1 MCQFKSGIILK
12 NKIVVAPGKDDS
24 HSNLLESLGIQDD
37 YIGASKTFV
46 RAELVPKNNEWW
58 ISPEEHPEKWTFV
71 VDQDIVPEWFCKEES
86 EKEFRAA
93 VCTWWKSH
101 ILVDQKLEKLES
113 GYYRLKRC
121 EVKKLLNDVMA
132 DLYDSE
138 VGEMRGSSQVG
149 EMRESSQVGVMWES
163 SRVGEMRESSQVGV
177 MRGSSRVGEMRE
189 SSRVGVMRGSSQ
201 VGVMR
206 ESSQVGVMRESS
218 QVGVMRGSSQVG
230 VMRGSS
236 QVGEMWESSR
246 VGEMRESSTAKDY
259 KNYPKIKIWVS
270 PEGNFEMLTYVNK
283 TE

>member
-58 ISPEEHPEKWTFV
+58 ISPEEHPKKWTFV

-149 EMRESSQVGVMWES
+149 VMRESSQVGVMWES
-163 SRVGEMRESSQVGV
+163 SRVGEMRGSSQVGV
-177 MRGSSRVGEMRE
+177 MRGSSRVG
-189 SSRVGVMRGSSQ
+189 VMRG
-201 VGVMR
+201 
-206 ESSQVGVMRESS
+206 
-218 QVGVMRGSSQVG
+218 
-230 VMRGSS
+230 
-236 QVGEMWESSR
+236 SSR

>member
-1 MCQFKSGIILK
+1 M
-12 NKIVVAPGKDDS
+12 
-24 HSNLLESLGIQDD
+24 
-37 YIGASKTFV
+37 
-46 RAELVPKNNEWW
+46 VPQNNEWW

-71 VDQDIVPEWFCKEES
+71 VDQDIVPEWFCREES

-138 VGEMRGSSQVG
+138 VGEMRGSS
-149 EMRESSQVGVMWES
+149 
-163 SRVGEMRESSQVGV
+163 RVGEMRG
-177 MRGSSRVGEMRE
+177 
-189 SSRVGVMRGSSQ
+189 
-201 VGVMR
+201 
-206 ESSQVGVMRESS
+206 
-218 QVGVMRGSSQVG
+218 
-230 VMRGSS
+230 
-236 QVGEMWESSR
+236 
-246 VGEMRESSTAKDY
+246 SSTAKDY

>member
-24 HSNLLESLGIQDD
+24 HSSLLESLGIQDD
-37 YIGASKTFV
+37 YIGVSKTFV

-71 VDQDIVPEWFCKEES
+71 VDQDILPEWFYREES

-101 ILVDQKLEKLES
+101 VLVDQKLEKLES
-113 GYYRLKRC
+113 GYYKLKRC
-121 EVKKLLNDVMA
+121 EVRKLLNDVMA
-132 DLYDSE
+132 DLYD
-138 VGEMRGSSQVG
+138 
-149 EMRESSQVGVMWES
+149 
-163 SRVGEMRESSQVGV
+163 
-177 MRGSSRVGEMRE
+177 
-189 SSRVGVMRGSSQ
+189 
-201 VGVMR
+201 
-206 ESSQVGVMRESS
+206 
-218 QVGVMRGSSQVG
+218 SQVG

-236 QVGEMWESSR
+236 QVGEMWESSQVGEMR
-246 VGEMRESSTAKDY
+246 GSSQVGVMRESSQVGEMRGSSQVGVMWERSQVGEMRESSQVGVMRESSQVGEMRESSQVGVMRESSQVGEMWGSSIAKDY

-283 TE
+283 N

>member
-46 RAELVPKNNEWW
+46 RAELVPNNNEWW
-58 ISPEEHPEKWTFV
+58 ISPEEHPGKWTFV
-71 VDQDIVPEWFCKEES
+71 VDQDIVPEWFCREES
-86 EKEFRAA
+86 EKEFRVA

-132 DLYDSE
+132 DLYDS
-138 VGEMRGSSQVG
+138 
-149 EMRESSQVGVMWES
+149 QVGVMW
-163 SRVGEMRESSQVGV
+163 G
-177 MRGSSRVGEMRE
+177 
-189 SSRVGVMRGSSQ
+189 
-201 VGVMR
+201 
-206 ESSQVGVMRESS
+206 SS

-230 VMRGSS
+230 VMWESSQVGVMRESSQVGEMRGSS
-236 QVGEMWESSR
+236 QVGEMWGSSQVGVMWGSSQ
-246 VGEMRESSTAKDY
+246 VGEMWGSSQVGEMWESSTAKDY

-270 PEGNFEMLTYVNK
+270 PAGNFEMLTYVNK
-283 TE
+283 AE

>member
-46 RAELVPKNNEWW
+46 RAELVPQNNEWW

-71 VDQDIVPEWFCKEES
+71 VDQDIVPEWFCREES

-101 ILVDQKLEKLES
+101 VLVDQKLEKLES

-132 DLYDSE
+132 DLYDSK
-138 VGEMRGSSQVG
+138 VGEMWGSSKVG
-149 EMRESSQVGVMWES
+149 EMRESSKVGVMWGSSEVGVMWES
-163 SRVGEMRESSQVGV
+163 SQVGE
-177 MRGSSRVGEMRE
+177 
-189 SSRVGVMRGSSQ
+189 MRGSSQ

-206 ESSQVGVMRESS
+206 ESSQVGEMRGSSKVGEMRESS
-218 QVGVMRGSSQVG
+218 QVGVMRESSKVG

-236 QVGEMWESSR
+236 I
-246 VGEMRESSTAKDY
+246 AKDY

-270 PEGNFEMLTYVNK
+270 PGGNFEMLTYVNK

>member
-138 VGEMRGSSQVG
+138 VG
-149 EMRESSQVGVMWES
+149 
-163 SRVGEMRESSQVGV
+163 
-177 MRGSSRVGEMRE
+177 
-189 SSRVGVMRGSSQ
+189 VMRGSSQ

-206 ESSQVGVMRESS
+206 ESSQVGVMRGSSQVSVMWESS
-218 QVGVMRGSSQVG
+218 QVGVMWESSRVGVMRESSQVGEMWESSQVGEMRGSSQVG

>member
-149 EMRESSQVGVMWES
+149 VMRE
-163 SRVGEMRESSQVGV
+163 
-177 MRGSSRVGEMRE
+177 SSRVGEMRE
-189 SSRVGVMRGSSQ
+189 SSRVGVMRESSQ

-206 ESSQVGVMRESS
+206 ESSQVGEMRGSS

>member
-24 HSNLLESLGIQDD
+24 HSSLLESLGIQDD

-71 VDQDIVPEWFCKEES
+71 VDQDIVPDWFCREES

-93 VCTWWKSH
+93 VCEWWKSH
-101 ILVDQKLEKLES
+101 VLVDQKLEKLES
-113 GYYRLKRC
+113 GYYKLKRC

-132 DLYDSE
+132 DLYDS
-138 VGEMRGSSQVG
+138 QVG
-149 EMRESSQVGVMWES
+149 E
-163 SRVGEMRESSQVGV
+163 
-177 MRGSSRVGEMRE
+177 
-189 SSRVGVMRGSSQ
+189 
-201 VGVMR
+201 
-206 ESSQVGVMRESS
+206 MRESS

-230 VMRGSS
+230 VMWESS
-236 QVGEMWESSR
+236 QVGAMWERSQ
-246 VGEMRESSTAKDY
+246 VGAMRESSTAKDY

-270 PEGNFEMLTYVNK
+270 PKGNFEMLKYVNK

>member
-58 ISPEEHPEKWTFV
+58 ISPEEHPEKWTFI
-71 VDQDIVPEWFCKEES
+71 VDQDIVPDWFCREES

-132 DLYDSE
+132 DLYDSQVGVMRGSSQVGGMWGSSRVGGMWE
-138 VGEMRGSSQVG
+138 SSRVGEMRGSSQVG
-149 EMRESSQVGVMWES
+149 V
-163 SRVGEMRESSQVGV
+163 
-177 MRGSSRVGEMRE
+177 MRE
-189 SSRVGVMRGSSQ
+189 SSR

-218 QVGVMRGSSQVG
+218 I
-230 VMRGSS
+230 
-236 QVGEMWESSR
+236 
-246 VGEMRESSTAKDY
+246 AKDY

-270 PEGNFEMLTYVNK
+270 PEGNFEMLTYINK
-283 TE
+283 TK

>member
-58 ISPEEHPEKWTFV
+58 ISPEEYPEKWTFV
-71 VDQDIVPEWFCKEES
+71 VDQDIVPEWFCREEA

-101 ILVDQKLEKLES
+101 VLVDQKLEKLES

-121 EVKKLLNDVMA
+121 EVKELLNDVVA
-132 DLYDSE
+132 DLY
-138 VGEMRGSSQVG
+138 GSQVG
-149 EMRESSQVGVMWES
+149 KMW
-163 SRVGEMRESSQVGV
+163 
-177 MRGSSRVGEMRE
+177 GSSK
-189 SSRVGVMRGSSQ
+189 
-201 VGVMR
+201 
-206 ESSQVGVMRESS
+206 
-218 QVGVMRGSSQVG
+218 
-230 VMRGSS
+230 
-236 QVGEMWESSR
+236 VGEMWGSSI
-246 VGEMRESSTAKDY
+246 AKDY

>member
-113 GYYRLKRC
+113 GYYKLKRC

-132 DLYDSE
+132 DLYDSQVGVMWGSSQVGVMWGSSQVGE
-138 VGEMRGSSQVG
+138 MWGSSQVGVMWGSSRVGEMRGSSRVGVMWESSQVG
-149 EMRESSQVGVMWES
+149 EMRGSSRVGVMWES
-163 SRVGEMRESSQVGV
+163 SRVS
-177 MRGSSRVGEMRE
+177 
-189 SSRVGVMRGSSQ
+189 VMRGSSQ
-201 VGVMR
+201 
-206 ESSQVGVMRESS
+206 
-218 QVGVMRGSSQVG
+218 
-230 VMRGSS
+230 
-236 QVGEMWESSR
+236 

>member
-71 VDQDIVPEWFCKEES
+71 VDQDIVPEWFCREES
-86 EKEFRAA
+86 EKEFWAA

-132 DLYDSE
+132 DLYDSQVGVMWGSSQ

-149 EMRESSQVGVMWES
+149 EMWGSSQVGVMW
-163 SRVGEMRESSQVGV
+163 
-177 MRGSSRVGEMRE
+177 
-189 SSRVGVMRGSSQ
+189 
-201 VGVMR
+201 

-218 QVGVMRGSSQVG
+218 QVGEMW
-230 VMRGSS
+230 GSS
-236 QVGEMWESSR
+236 QVGEMWGSSQ
-246 VGEMRESSTAKDY
+246 VGEMWESSTAKDY

-270 PEGNFEMLTYVNK
+270 PAGNFEMLTYVNK
-283 TE
+283 AE